1 MMLACAQ
8 EKMQGAA
15 IMSSSKT
22 MAEAAAMASAAA
34 ASVNAT
40 QVIHNARIDNVGKAQ
55 SCMVSKSG
63 ALDRLAVG
71 ISAALR
77 RGCTGWAANWTRG
90 VELDG
95 GAPRCRH
102 RCHEARGE

>member
-1 MMLACAQ
+1 MQVTHMMLACAQ

-40 QVIHNARIDNVGKAQ
+40 QWRSLHKGLERLSEAYDEMVARAEGWVQRAHEMEELAGDLRTP
-55 SCMVSKSG
+55 SCAHQNRS
-63 ALDRLAVG
+63 
-71 ISAALR
+71 
-77 RGCTGWAANWTRG
+77 
-90 VELDG
+90 
-95 GAPRCRH
+95 
-102 RCHEARGE
+102 